1 MNWRP
6 TLRLCLAVTL
16 AIAGAGCAL
25 RPPAAVGSGSMVVA
39 AAIKS
44 IPSAPSMPEL
54 IVLTLSMGGFSLRQE
69 MPVDGGSAHGAVQSL
84 AAGNWLVDAV
94 AVDGEGDAIYAGRA
108 KAQVKRDSVTPVSI
122 TLRAVEGRVRIQVSA
137 AGIASSVPVHSADI
151 SVYYAG
157 SSSAYRSYKDL
168 REEGGHFV
176 VEDTG
181 YPPRSYDFRVVLK
194 AEDGSVLYES
204 EYAGFGVCPGKFT
217 SVNWSPGLGDIQVD
231 VEFLMAPGA
240 PVDVSVGVDGTQAA
254 VSWAAP
260 PDGLVASY
268 RVYWRYSLF
277 DRYTTSRSQ
286 QVEAPATSAL
296 VSLSSQQ
303 KGSTVHF
310 VVVARDSSGQE
321 SLRSSEVAVEYR

>member
-1 MNWRP
+1 MKWRP
-6 TLRLCLAVTL
+6 ALRLCLAVTL
-16 AIAGAGCAL
+16 AIAGAGCGL
-25 RPPAAVGSGSMVVA
+25 KPPAAAGSGSMVVA

-44 IPSAPSMPEL
+44 VPSASSVPEL
-54 IVLTLSMGGFSLRQE
+54 IVLTLSMGGFSLKHE
-69 MPVDGGSAHGAVQSL
+69 MPVDGGAAHSAIQSL
-84 AAGNWLVDAV
+84 AAGNWLIDAV
-94 AVDGEGDAIYAGRA
+94 AVDREGDAIYAGHA

-137 AGIASSVPVHSADI
+137 AGIANTMTVHAADI
-151 SVYYAG
+151 FVYYASG
-157 SSSAYRSYKDL
+157 SSAYRSYKDI
-168 REEGGHFV
+168 RERDGCFT

-204 EYAGFGVCPGKFT
+204 EYASFGVCPGKFT
-217 SVNWSPGLGDIQVD
+217 GVTWSPGLGDIQID

-240 PVDVSVGVDGTQAA
+240 PDDVCVSVDGSQAA
-254 VSWAAP
+254 VSWTAP
-260 PDGLVASY
+260 PDGLAASY

-303 KGSTVHF
+303 RGSTVHF

>member
-6 TLRLCLAVTL
+6 TLRLYLAVTL
-16 AIAGAGCAL
+16 AIVGAGCAL
-25 RPPAAVGSGSMVVA
+25 KPPAAIGSGSMVVA

-44 IPSAPSMPEL
+44 VPSASSIPEL
-54 IVLTLSMGGFSLRQE
+54 IMLTLSMGGFSLKHE
-69 MPVDGGSAHGAVQSL
+69 MPVDGGAGHGTIQSL
-84 AAGNWLVDAV
+84 AVGNWLIDAV

-108 KAQVKRDSVTPVSI
+108 KAQVKRDGVTPVSI

-137 AGIASSVPVHSADI
+137 AGIADTPVHSADI
-151 SVYYAG
+151 SVYYASG
-157 SSSAYRSYKDL
+157 SSAYRYYKDI
-168 REEGGHFV
+168 REQDGYFI
-176 VEDTG
+176 VEDNG

-194 AEDGSVLYES
+194 AADGSVLYES

-231 VEFLMAPGA
+231 VEFLMAPVA
-240 PVDVSVGVDGTQAA
+240 PENVCVSVDGTQATA
-254 VSWAAP
+254 SWTAP
-260 PDGLVASY
+260 PDGLAASY

-286 QVEAPATSAL
+286 QVEAPAASAL

-303 KGSTVHF
+303 RGSTVHF

>member
-6 TLRLCLAVTL
+6 TIGFCLAVTL
-16 AIAGAGCAL
+16 AIMGAGCAL
-25 RPPAAVGSGSMVVA
+25 KPPAAVGSGSVVVA

-44 IPSAPSMPEL
+44 VPSASSAPEL
-54 IVLTLSMGGFSLRQE
+54 IVLTLSMGGFTLKHE
-69 MPVDGGSAHGAVQSL
+69 MPVEGGAGHGTIESL
-84 AAGNWLVDAV
+84 AAGNWLIDAV
-94 AVDGEGDAIYAGRA
+94 AVDGDGDAIYAGRA
-108 KAQVKRDSVTPVSI
+108 KAQVKRDSVIPVSI
-122 TLRAVEGRVRIQVSA
+122 TLRAVEGRLRIQVSA
-137 AGIASSVPVHSADI
+137 AGIASTVPVHSADI
-151 SVYYAG
+151 FIYYAS

-168 REEGGHFV
+168 REQDGYFI

-194 AEDGSVLYES
+194 ADDGSVLYES
-204 EYAGFGVCPGKFT
+204 EYASFGVCPGKFT
-217 SVNWSPGLGDIQVD
+217 GINWSPGLGDIQVNAD
-231 VEFLMAPGA
+231 FLMAPGA
-240 PVDVSVGVDGTQAA
+240 PEDVGVSLDGTQAA
-254 VSWAAP
+254 VSWTAP
-260 PDGLVASY
+260 PDGLAASY

-286 QVEAPATSAL
+286 QVDAPATSAL

-303 KGSTVHF
+303 RGSTVHF

>member
-25 RPPAAVGSGSMVVA
+25 KPPAALGSGSMVVA

-44 IPSAPSMPEL
+44 VPSASSVPEL
-54 IVLTLSMGGFSLRQE
+54 IVLTLSMGGFSLRHE
-69 MPVDGGSAHGAVQSL
+69 MPVDGGAAHGAVQSL
-84 AAGNWLVDAV
+84 AAGNWLIDAV
-94 AVDGEGDAIYAGRA
+94 AMDGEGDAIYAGRA
-108 KAQVKRDSVTPVSI
+108 KAQVKRDGVTPVSI

-137 AGIASSVPVHSADI
+137 AGIADTPVHSADI
-151 SVYYAG
+151 SVYYASG
-157 SSSAYRSYKDL
+157 SSAYRYYKDI
-168 REEGGHFV
+168 REQDGYFT
-176 VEDTG
+176 VEDNG

-194 AEDGSVLYES
+194 AADGSVLYES

-240 PVDVSVGVDGTQAA
+240 PGNVCAGVDGTQAA
-254 VSWAAP
+254 VSWTAP
-260 PDGLVASY
+260 PDGLAASY

-303 KGSTVHF
+303 RGSTVHF

-321 SLRSSEVAVEYR
+321 SLRSSEIAVEYR

>member
-6 TLRLCLAVTL
+6 TLGLCLAVTL
-16 AIAGAGCAL
+16 AVMGAGCAL
-25 RPPAAVGSGSMVVA
+25 KPPVAVGSGSMVVA

-44 IPSAPSMPEL
+44 VPSASSVPDL
-54 IVLTLSMGGFSLRQE
+54 IVLTLSMGGFTLKHE
-69 MPVDGGSAHGAVQSL
+69 IPVDGGSAHGAVQSL
-84 AAGNWLVDAV
+84 AAGTWLIDAV
-94 AVDGEGDAIYAGRA
+94 AVDGDGDAIYAGRA

-137 AGIASSVPVHSADI
+137 AGIAGTVPVHAADI
-151 SVYYAG
+151 FVYYAS

-168 REEGGHFV
+168 REQDGYFTV
-176 VEDTG
+176 DDTG

-217 SVNWSPGLGDIQVD
+217 SINWSPGLGDIQVD
-231 VEFLMAPGA
+231 LEFLMAPGA
-240 PVDVSVGVDGTQAA
+240 PGDVGVSVDGTQAA

-260 PDGLVASY
+260 PDGPAASY
-268 RVYWRYSLF
+268 RVYWRYSLS

-303 KGSTVHF
+303 RGSTVHF

>member
-16 AIAGAGCAL
+16 AITGAGCAL
-25 RPPAAVGSGSMVVA
+25 KPPAAVGSGSVVVA

-44 IPSAPSMPEL
+44 VPSAPSVPEL
-54 IVLTLSMGGFSLRQE
+54 IVLTLSMGGFSLKHE
-69 MPVDGGSAHGAVQSL
+69 IPVDGGAGHGSVQSL
-84 AAGNWLVDAV
+84 AAGNWLIDAV

-137 AGIASSVPVHSADI
+137 AGIANTVPVHSADI
-151 SVYYAG
+151 FVYYAG
-157 SSSAYRSYKDL
+157 GSSAYRSYKDL
-168 REEGGHFV
+168 REQNGYFA
-176 VEDTG
+176 VEDAG
-181 YPPRSYDFRVVLK
+181 YPPRSYDFRAVLK

-204 EYAGFGVCPGKFT
+204 EYASFGVCPGKLT
-217 SVNWSPGLGDIQVD
+217 GVTWNPGLGDIQVD
-231 VEFLMAPGA
+231 VEFLMAPGV
-240 PVDVSVGVDGTQAA
+240 PGNVCVSVDGTQAA
-254 VSWAAP
+254 VSWTAP
-260 PDGLVASY
+260 PDGLAASY
-268 RVYWRYSLF
+268 RVYWRYSLY

-286 QVEAPATSAL
+286 QVESPATSAL

-303 KGSTVHF
+303 RGSTVHL

-321 SLRSSEVAVEYR
+321 SLRSSEVAVEYQ